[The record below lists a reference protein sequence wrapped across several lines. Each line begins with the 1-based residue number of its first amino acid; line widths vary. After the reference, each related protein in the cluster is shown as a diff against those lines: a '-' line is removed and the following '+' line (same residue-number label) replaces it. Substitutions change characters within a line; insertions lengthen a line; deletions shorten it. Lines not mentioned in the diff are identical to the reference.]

1 MKTPNRSLSAFIL
14 ILALIIIVMNFNQ
27 CLSGPILYE
36 STQPHYQEDSPFKLG
51 EKFIYKVTFNGIYVG
66 RVECEYLGRTT
77 INNKLLDVLS
87 LSSNVKILML
97 FSIQTKEKLYIDSDT
112 HLPLKVERQVKFF
125 GKQER
130 ILEEYNQ
137 KENYVKITKVV
148 AKRTEEKVIRI
159 KTPIHNAIAL
169 LYFFPKEIKLRLG
182 ESSSFNLPTQK
193 ISIKVTALKTL
204 DTTKGS
210 YEAYVLEGR
219 PRKFKVWLEK
229 EKRTPLRM
237 EFPVMLG
244 RITLLID

>member
-1 MKTPNRSLSAFIL
+1 MKTHNKSLLAFIS

-27 CLSGPILYE
+27 CLSEPILSE
-36 STQPHYQEDSPFKLG
+36 STQLNYREDSPFKLG

-66 RVECEYLGRTT
+66 RIEWEYLGRLS
-77 INNKLLDVLS
+77 IDNKLVEVLS

-97 FSIQTKEKLYIDSDT
+97 FSIQTKEKLYIDSDR
-112 HLPLKVERQVKFF
+112 HLPLRVERQVKFF

-137 KENYVKITKVV
+137 KENYVKITTVV

-159 KTPIHNAIAL
+159 EAPIHNAIAL

-182 ESSSFNLPTQK
+182 ESSSFNLPIQK
-193 ISIKVTALKTL
+193 ISIKVTALKML

-219 PRKFKVWLEK
+219 PRKFRVWLEK
-229 EKRTPLRM
+229 EKRIPLRI
-237 EFPVMLG
+237 ELPVMLG